1 MPIYHL
7 FLVLL
12 VVVIWGL
19 NFIFVKLSL
28 TELSPLLLCAVR
40 FFLAS
45 VPAVFFIKPPAT
57 SWRLILMYGTFMFGL
72 QFSLLFMGMYA
83 GMPPGL
89 ASILAQVQVFF
100 SIFMAGIF
108 LKEFPTFWQIL
119 GALISFTGIGLVA
132 FHLDHTATLSG
143 FLLIM
148 AAAAAWGYGNLITK
162 KIGHVNMI
170 SLVVW
175 GSLVAC
181 LPLLILSLIFEGREN
196 FVHSFANLTWVGGFS
211 VLYIVYL
218 STWAGYGLWNWLI
231 NHYNV
236 ASVAPFTLLV
246 PFVAMFASVFFLH
259 ESFALWKL
267 EAGLLVIIGLCIN
280 FLAPR
285 FIKKV
290 KFKFKPR
297 VAANDNLSVD
307 LHK

>member
-7 FLVLL
+7 FLVLS

-28 TELSPLLLCAVR
+28 NEISPLLLCAIR

-45 VPAVFFIKPPAT
+45 FPAVFFIKPPAT
-57 SWRLILMYGTFMFGL
+57 SFKLILLYGMFMFGL

-89 ASILAQVQVFF
+89 ASILVQVQVFF

-108 LKEFPTFWQIL
+108 LGEFPSFWQIL
-119 GALISFTGIGLVA
+119 GALVSFTGIAVVA

-148 AAAAAWGYGNLITK
+148 GAAAAWGFGNLITK
-162 KIGHVNMI
+162 RIGHVNMI
-170 SLVVW
+170 ALVVW

-181 LPLLILSLIFEGREN
+181 LPLLLLSLIFEGPAN
-196 FVHSFANLTWVGGFS
+196 FVHCFRDLTWVGGIS

-218 STWAGYGLWNWLI
+218 STWVGYGLWNWLI

-236 ASVAPFTLLV
+236 ASIAPFTLLV
-246 PFVAMFASVFFLH
+246 PFVAMFSSLIFLH

-285 FIKKV
+285 FINRGKLALK
-290 KFKFKPR
+290 R
-297 VAANDNLSVD
+297 N
-307 LHK
+307 